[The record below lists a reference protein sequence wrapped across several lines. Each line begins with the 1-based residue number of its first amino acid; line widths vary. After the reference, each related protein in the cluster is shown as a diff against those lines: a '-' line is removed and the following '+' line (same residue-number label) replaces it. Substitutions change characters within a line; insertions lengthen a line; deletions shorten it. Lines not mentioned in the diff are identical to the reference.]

1 MSAKDCYSPTCLTLN
16 FTTMKLYQF
25 NNVVVK
31 ETDQTPDP
39 LFNPNEIT
47 RVKDILDLHKRG
59 MSVAVSSSLRGSFD
73 DDRSDYAKL
82 SSPNMESDKLFP
94 SIPRLVAQNAHYKSS
109 LEQRKIELEK
119 AKELEDFKSKM
130 NIETSSNADV

>member
-1 MSAKDCYSPTCLTLN
+1 ML
-16 FTTMKLYQF
+16 LYQF

-59 MSVAVSSSLRGSFD
+59 LSVAVPSSLRGFFD

-94 SIPRLVAQNAHYKSS
+94 SIPRLVAQNAHYEAS
-109 LEQRKIELEK
+109 LEQRKAELEHAQK
-119 AKELEDFKSKM
+119 LEDLKTMLNSD
-130 NIETSSNADV
+130 TPSNTED

>member
-1 MSAKDCYSPTCLTLN
+1 ML
-16 FTTMKLYQF
+16 LYQF

-39 LFNPNEIT
+39 LYNPNEIT

-59 MSVAVSSSLRGSFD
+59 ISVAVPSSLRGPFE

-82 SSPNMESDKLFP
+82 SSPNLESDKLFP

-109 LEQRKIELEK
+109 LEQRKVELEK
-119 AKELEDFKSKM
+119 AQELEDFKSKM

>member
-1 MSAKDCYSPTCLTLN
+1 MC
-16 FTTMKLYQF
+16 LYQF
-25 NNVVVK
+25 NKPLVK

-59 MSVAVSSSLRGSFD
+59 INVSVPSSLRGSFE
-73 DDRSDYAKL
+73 DDRSDYTKL
-82 SSPNMESDKLFP
+82 SSPNLESDKLFP

-109 LEQRKIELEK
+109 LLQRQNDLEEQLRIEKLREHF
-119 AKELEDFKSKM
+119 E
-130 NIETSSNADV
+130 SSTNQPNNPDSVGSND

>member
-1 MSAKDCYSPTCLTLN
+1 
-16 FTTMKLYQF
+16 MKLYQF
-25 NNVVVK
+25 NKVVVK

-59 MSVAVSSSLRGSFD
+59 INVAVPSSLRGSFD

-94 SIPRLVAQNAHYKSS
+94 SIPRLVAQNAHYKTS
-109 LEQRKIELEK
+109 LEQRKVELEK
-119 AKELEDFKSKM
+119 AQKLEELKAMLNTDPSPDTE
-130 NIETSSNADV
+130 V